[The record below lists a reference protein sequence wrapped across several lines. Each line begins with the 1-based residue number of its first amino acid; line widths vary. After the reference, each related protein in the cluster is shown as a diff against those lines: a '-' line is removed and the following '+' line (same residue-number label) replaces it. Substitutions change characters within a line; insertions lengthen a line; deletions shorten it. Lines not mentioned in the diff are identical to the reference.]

1 MEVERDVQFL
11 GIEEKKI
18 TKGDKAGQT
27 FYIVKFICLNDSFEI
42 MVFDNPEL
50 VQKIQGLTRF
60 QDFIIT
66 LKLTQNSGNLK
77 WNLVGVTV

>member
-1 MEVERDVQFL
+1 MEVDKEVQYL

-18 TKGDKAGQT
+18 TKGEKAGQT
-27 FYIVKFICLNDSFEI
+27 FYIIKFICLNDSFEI

-50 VQKIQGLTRF
+50 VQKIYGLTRF

-66 LKLTQNSGNLK
+66 LKITQNSGNLK
-77 WNLVGVTV
+77 WNIVGVTV

>member
-11 GIEEKKI
+11 GIEEKTI
-18 TKGDKAGQT
+18 TKGDNAGRK
-27 FYIVKFICLNDSFEI
+27 FYIVKFICGNDSFEI

-50 VQKIQGLTRF
+50 VAKINTLKRF

-66 LKLTQNSGNLK
+66 LKLTQNSVNLK
-77 WNLVGVTV
+77 LSLVQVTV